1 MPNLSLGELL
11 AGAGLSARV
20 RSDATI
26 AVLGL
31 TTDSRAVKPGML
43 FAALSGTQDD
53 GQKYVKEAVER
64 GASVVLLP
72 AALSLPRGV
81 AQLVS
86 SDVRGMLAKLAASFY
101 GHPSEGM
108 TVIGVTGTNGKTT
121 TTYLL
126 EGLFNS
132 VGMPTGVIGTV
143 NYRFGDKVLPSTH
156 TTPDV
161 ITFNRLLRMMR
172 DAGAKVVISEVSSH
186 GLEQRRVE
194 GVQFDAA
201 VFTNLTRDHLDYH
214 QTMDAYFAAKKK
226 LFSDVL
232 GASKKKRRV
241 SVVHTVGEY
250 GLLMVAASKADQ
262 VMSVSTTSP
271 DSDIWV
277 TAHRLSLDGI
287 DAQVLTPAGKLRLT
301 SPLLGQHNLENLA
314 VAMGVGL
321 GLGLSGEQVVNGL
334 SAIRAVP
341 GRLEEIP
348 NPLGFKVLVDY
359 AHTDDALERVLATLR
374 PLCSGRIMTLFGCG
388 GDRDKGKR
396 PLMAAA
402 ACRYSDLVV
411 ITSDN
416 PRTEDPEAILRDIS
430 HGIPYEFEPLPYN
443 FRLVA
448 GRKAYRN
455 IVSRREAIDELIRRA
470 QPGDV
475 VLLAGKGHED
485 YQIIGTQKQHFDDRE
500 EATAAIARRM
510 QG

>member
-1 MPNLSLGELL
+1 
-11 AGAGLSARV
+11 
-20 RSDATI
+20 
-26 AVLGL
+26 
-31 TTDSRAVKPGML
+31 
-43 FAALSGTQDD
+43 
-53 GQKYVKEAVER
+53 
-64 GASVVLLP
+64 
-72 AALSLPRGV
+72 
-81 AQLVS
+81 
-86 SDVRGMLAKLAASFY
+86 
-101 GHPSEGM
+101 
-108 TVIGVTGTNGKTT
+108 
-121 TTYLL
+121 
-126 EGLFNS
+126 
-132 VGMPTGVIGTV
+132 
-143 NYRFGDKVLPSTH
+143 
-156 TTPDV
+156 
-161 ITFNRLLRMMR
+161 
-172 DAGAKVVISEVSSH
+172 
-186 GLEQRRVE
+186 
-194 GVQFDAA
+194 
-201 VFTNLTRDHLDYH
+201 
-214 QTMDAYFAAKKK
+214 
-226 LFSDVL
+226 
-232 GASKKKRRV
+232 
-241 SVVHTVGEY
+241 
-250 GLLMVAASKADQ
+250 
-262 VMSVSTTSP
+262 
-271 DSDIWV
+271 
-277 TAHRLSLDGI
+277 
-287 DAQVLTPAGKLRLT
+287 
-301 SPLLGQHNLENLA
+301 
-314 VAMGVGL
+314 MGVGL

-500 EATAAIARRM
+500 EAAAAIARRM